1 MNKYFIILISFVFL
15 QASQLKWSHDLNS
28 TLKLAKDNNKTILM
42 MFSAPW
48 CPECG
53 YMKEVIFKKEK
64 VSKELAKF
72 NLLEIDITKKD
83 TVPKGYKY
91 IGVPT
96 FFFLDK
102 NGSVKLQKD
111 GGEREEKF
119 IKMLQKVAK

>member
-1 MNKYFIILISFVFL
+1 MRVVLVMIFSYILLFSTE
-15 QASQLKWSHDLNS
+15 LKWSHDLNS
-28 TLKLAKDNNKTILM
+28 TLKLANKNGKTILM

-53 YMKEVIFKKEK
+53 YMKEVIFKDEK
-64 VSKELAKF
+64 VKKALEKY
-72 NLLEIDITKKD
+72 NLVEIDITKKD
-83 TVPKGYKY
+83 LVPKGYKY

-102 NGSVKLQKD
+102 NGTIISQKD
-111 GGEREEKF
+111 GGAREKEF